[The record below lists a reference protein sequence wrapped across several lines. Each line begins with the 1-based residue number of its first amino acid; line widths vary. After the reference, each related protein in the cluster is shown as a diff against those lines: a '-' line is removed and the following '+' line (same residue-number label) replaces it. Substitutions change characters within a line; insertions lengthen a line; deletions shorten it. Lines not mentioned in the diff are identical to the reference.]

1 MNANGPASTGS
12 SSTSKSPPV
21 LLAFQSRT
29 RGGKRK
35 RFQEVG
41 PTA

>member
-12 SSTSKSPPV
+12 SSTSRAPSSCV
-21 LLAFQSRT
+21 AVQSRT